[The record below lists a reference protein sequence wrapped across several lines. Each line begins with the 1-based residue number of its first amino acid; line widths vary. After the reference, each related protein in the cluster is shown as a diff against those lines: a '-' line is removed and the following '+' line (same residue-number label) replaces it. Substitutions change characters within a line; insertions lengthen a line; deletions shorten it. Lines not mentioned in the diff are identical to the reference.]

1 MIRNHSSS
9 LWILV
14 LLLTLVPPSA
24 LADDV
29 ETAQMVCTVF
39 DSMGASLTCAVSAA
53 DNAVDLTLES
63 SDVDPATTCTGFGSS
78 MVHLAQMFST
88 KWNLRIFTPDSGNEP
103 AAVCDLG

>member
-1 MIRNHSSS
+1 MIRNHSPN

-14 LLLTLVPPSA
+14 LVLTLVPPLA
-24 LADDV
+24 FADDV
-29 ETAQMVCTVF
+29 ETAGMVCSVY

-53 DNAVDLTLES
+53 DKAVDVTIES
-63 SDVDPATTCTGFGSS
+63 SDVDPATTCAGFGSS

-88 KWNLRIFTPDSGNEP
+88 KWKLRIFTPDSGDVP